1 MISGVVVL
9 RTRHGLRC
17 RPRVTASALSAA
29 GRADLGGGGFPT
41 RLSRICPGGNALERP
56 NVIVTIRFAGC
67 AIDESEMFE
76 IWQTFAR
83 HLGAS
88 GPCRMRTIP
97 SNLRGPSLWNRRSR
111 LLPEPGSAFPQGDP
125 SHRPAAGAL
134 DPGGQFHPTCLAA
147 ACDMPHA
154 SEDIAD

>member
-41 RLSRICPGGNALERP
+41 RLSRIRPAARPGGNALERP

-76 IWQTFAR
+76 
-83 HLGAS
+83 S
-88 GPCRMRTIP
+88 GK
-97 SNLRGPSLWNRRSR
+97 
-111 LLPEPGSAFPQGDP
+111 LLPGISAHLAPVGCALSPQ
-125 SHRPAAGAL
+125 
-134 DPGGQFHPTCLAA
+134 T
-147 ACDMPHA
+147 
-154 SEDIAD
+154 